1 MKAFLLHKGRD
12 FDLERPLPPNAEVL
26 SQDLELDGLFLAM
39 AAKDQ
44 LVLDVAKKAILTS
57 VFDGLE
63 TIAYRQD
70 ALRDCLNNRSAIQE
84 LYLLAGEAIERQRKV
99 WGLSRE
105 YPAGLL
111 DNSVAYMEI
120 YVDVLRRVREL
131 ADRE

>member
-1 MKAFLLHKGRD
+1 
-12 FDLERPLPPNAEVL
+12 
-26 SQDLELDGLFLAM
+26 M
-39 AAKDQ
+39 AVKDQ
-44 LVLDVAKKAILTS
+44 LILDVAKKAILTS
-57 VFDGLE
+57 VYDGLE

-70 ALRDCLNNRSAIQE
+70 ALRDSLNSRSAIQE

-105 YPAGLL
+105 YPSGLL
-111 DNSVAYMEI
+111 DNAVSYMQI